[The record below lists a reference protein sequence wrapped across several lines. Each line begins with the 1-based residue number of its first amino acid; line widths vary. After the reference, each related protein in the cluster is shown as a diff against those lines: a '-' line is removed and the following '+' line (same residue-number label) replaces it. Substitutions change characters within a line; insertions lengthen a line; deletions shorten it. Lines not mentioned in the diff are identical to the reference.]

1 MLESEVITVFS
12 HGLYHSPVLLLFSR
26 VVSAVAVFSC
36 NRAGSF
42 DRLLALIKL
51 ESPECMC

>member
-1 MLESEVITVFS
+1 MSESEVITVFS

-26 VVSAVAVFSC
+26 VVSAAAVFSY
-36 NRAGSF
+36 NHAGSS
-42 DRLLALIKL
+42 DRLLTVIKL